1 MSECSIDGG
10 VVVAECLF
18 ITVGF
23 RFSLTKNYR
32 ERPKYRDLLKHPFMK
47 KYETANVNV
56 AEWYA
61 RAKELCEVN
70 LSCSSPIRR

>member
-1 MSECSIDGG
+1 MCIRACVHTLG
-10 VVVAECLF
+10 VMFAHHSLAFC
-18 ITVGF
+18 
-23 RFSLTKNYR
+23 FSLTKNYR

-61 RAKELCEVN
+61 RAKGQCEVN

>member
-1 MSECSIDGG
+1 VHALG
-10 VVVAECLF
+10 VMFAYYSLA
-18 ITVGF
+18 F

-32 ERPKYRDLLKHPFMK
+32 ERPKYKDLLKHQFMK
-47 KYETANVNV
+47 KYETADVNV

-61 RAKELCEVN
+61 RAKEHCEVN

>member
-1 MSECSIDGG
+1 
-10 VVVAECLF
+10 
-18 ITVGF
+18 
-23 RFSLTKNYR
+23 
-32 ERPKYRDLLKHPFMK
+32 LKHPFMK

-61 RAKELCEVN
+61 RAKEQCEVN

>member
-1 MSECSIDGG
+1 VHALGAVFAHHSLAFC
-10 VVVAECLF
+10 
-18 ITVGF
+18 
-23 RFSLTKNYR
+23 FSLTKNYR
-32 ERPKYRDLLKHPFMK
+32 ERPKYRELLKHPFMK

-61 RAKELCEVN
+61 RAKEQCEVN